1 MDLSILNEQQRKA
14 VECLEGPLLVLAGAG
29 SGKTRV
35 LTYRIANLVEHGVK
49 PWNILALTF
58 TNKAAAEMR
67 QRAAA
72 LVGEGG
78 EEVWVTTFHS
88 CCYKLLRMD
97 CDRIGYDR
105 NFTIYDDSDQ
115 MKVISDIL
123 KAMGMSD
130 KNMPKREMK
139 ERISNAKNKSLDA
152 GRYIAENY
160 DDGEGLTLRVFQ
172 QYQKRLM
179 AANAFDFDD
188 LLVKTLEMLEQC
200 PELLEKY
207 RNRFRYVL
215 VDEYQDTNMPQYR
228 FVELLCREHGNL
240 CVVGD
245 DDQSIYGWRG
255 ADIRNIMSFEKDFK
269 NAAVIRLEQNYRS
282 TRYILDAANA
292 VIDHNEGRKRKTLW
306 TAKEGGDAI
315 GRYEAQNERDEAAFI
330 CRTVLQGVR
339 DGGSYG
345 DYAVLYRMNAQSR
358 VLESMLVNYGIP
370 HKVYGGFRFYERR
383 EIVDILAYLRLMA
396 NPHDDVAF
404 SRVVNVPRRG
414 LGDKTME
421 EIRAAAELAEQS
433 MLLTVLS
440 EEGLSPKT
448 VQKLKPF
455 SDLITELMAQSA
467 TMPLA
472 DFTEHL
478 ISAVRYEEYLLTD
491 DKKGDAETRMENLRE
506 LVGNIK
512 EIERDVPEGENPL
525 NVFLENVALVSDID
539 AMEENN
545 GSVAL
550 MTLHSAKGLEFPV
563 VFLAGMEE
571 NVFPTRRAKNEL
583 TRSAMEEER
592 RLCYVG
598 VTRAR
603 QKLYLINAQSRALF
617 GDSSYNRPSRFIE
630 EIPWE
635 LFEHA
640 QTKREAVQQAQTQ
653 AQAQAKPIAPARGR
667 RKPEP
672 SRYASGAGFGV
683 RQQTPPVPQPRSASA
698 PEGKAAEF
706 SPYMKVRH
714 EKFGGGVVT
723 EVSGA
728 GASMTVAVE
737 FDSGETKRFAA
748 AYAPIIPMEE

>member
-1 MDLSILNEQQRKA
+1 MDLSVLNEQQRKA

-67 QRAAA
+67 ERAAQ
-72 LVGEGG
+72 LVGQGG
-78 EEVWVTTFHS
+78 EEVWVTTFHA
-88 CCYKLLRMD
+88 CCAKLLRID
-97 CDRIGYDR
+97 ADRIGYDR
-105 NFTIYDDSDQ
+105 SFTIYDDSDQ
-115 MKVISDIL
+115 MKVLSDIL
-123 KAMGMSD
+123 KTMGMND

-152 GRYIAENY
+152 ERYIAENY
-160 DDGEGLTLRVFQ
+160 DDGDGLTLRVYK
-172 QYQKRLM
+172 QYQKKLM

-188 LLVKTLEMLEQC
+188 LLVKVLEMLEQC
-200 PELLEKY
+200 PDLLEKY
-207 RNRFRYVL
+207 RSRFRYVL

-228 FVELLCREHGNL
+228 LVELICREHGNL

-269 NAAVIRLEQNYRS
+269 NATVIRLEQNYRS
-282 TRYILDAANA
+282 TKYILDAANA

-306 TAKEGGDAI
+306 TAQEGGDLI
-315 GRYEAQNERDEAAFI
+315 ERCEAQNERDEAAFI
-330 CRTVLQGVR
+330 CRKIMEGVR

-345 DYAVLYRMNAQSR
+345 DYAILYRMNAQSR
-358 VLESMLVNYGIP
+358 VLESTLVNYGIP

-383 EIVDILAYLRLMA
+383 EIVDIMAYLRLMA
-396 NPHDDVAF
+396 NPNDDVAF

-414 LGDKTME
+414 LGEKTIE
-421 EIRAAAELAEQS
+421 EIRAASELHGQS
-433 MLLTVLS
+433 MLVVVLTG
-440 EEGLSPKT
+440 EGLSQKT

-467 TMPLA
+467 IMPLS
-472 DFTEHL
+472 DFAEHL
-478 ISAVRYEEYLLTD
+478 IAAIQYEAYLLTE

-506 LVGNIK
+506 LIGNIK
-512 EIERDVPEGENPL
+512 EIERDVPEDGNAL
-525 NVFLENVALVSDID
+525 NIFLENVALVSDID
-539 AMEENN
+539 SMEETN

-571 NVFPTRRAKNEL
+571 NVFPTRRAKNDL
-583 TRSAMEEER
+583 TRDAMEEER

-598 VTRAR
+598 ITRAR
-603 QKLYLINAQSRALF
+603 EKLYLINAQSRAIF

-630 EIPWE
+630 EIPHE
-635 LFEHA
+635 LFRENQPKRQVEQ
-640 QTKREAVQQAQTQ
+640 QTAAER
-653 AQAQAKPIAPARGR
+653 R
-667 RKPEP
+667 RKRPEP
-672 SRYASGAGFGV
+672 SHYASGMGFGIKP
-683 RQQTPPVPQPRSASA
+683 QAALASTPAPSA
-698 PEGKAAEF
+698 PVAAAANVAF
-706 SPYMKVRH
+706 TPYMKVRH
-714 EKFGGGVVT
+714 DKFGNGVVL
-723 EVSGA
+723 EVSGT
-728 GASMTVAVE
+728 GASMTVAVD
-737 FDSGETKRFAA
+737 FASGEKKRFAA
-748 AYAPIIPMEE
+748 AYAPLAPIEE